1 MPLIELE
8 VSNRV
13 ATLTLCRP
21 EVLNAINQA
30 LLHDFEEALC
40 RVREASDVVV
50 LVTQGS
56 GRAFSAG
63 SDLKELAE
71 CSPQQAA
78 AFEYAHGQVFAQLEE
93 LPQITVA
100 AWKGY
105 VLGGGLFLGV
115 YHDFR
120 LAAQSAHIGL
130 PEVAHGWTP
139 PWGVSRL
146 VELIG
151 FQAART
157 LMLCGGQFDGTAAHQ
172 LGLVDEVLPDEEFDV
187 QFRDWIEE
195 LASRPK
201 AALAETKVLLREM
214 RTLDHEHWEQ
224 RTVKA
229 FERCY
234 VTPEAQKAVQRFA
247 QRKKERLNSDS
258 DVR

>member
-1 MPLIELE
+1 MSLIELE
-8 VSNRV
+8 VSDRV

-21 EVLNAINQA
+21 EALNAINQA
-30 LLHDFEEALC
+30 LLREFEETLR
-40 RVREASDVVV
+40 RVQEASDVVV

-78 AFEYAHGQVFAQLEE
+78 AFEYMHGQVFAQLEE

-100 AWKGY
+100 AWRGY

-120 LAAQSAHIGL
+120 VAAQGTTIGL

-146 VELIG
+146 VELVG
-151 FQAART
+151 FQVARK
-157 LMLCGGQFDGTAAHQ
+157 LMLCGEQFDEVSAQQ
-172 LGLVDEVLPDEEFDV
+172 LGLVDEVWSDDEFDT

-201 AALAETKVLLREM
+201 AALSETKALLREM
-214 RTLDHEHWEQ
+214 RGLDHEHWER
-224 RTVKA
+224 RTVEA

-234 VTPEAQKAVQRFA
+234 VTPEAQQSVYQFA
-247 QRKKERLNSDS
+247 QVKKE
-258 DVR
+258 

>member
-8 VSNRV
+8 ISNRI

-21 EVLNAINQA
+21 EALNAINQA
-30 LLHDFEEALC
+30 VLREFEAAL
-40 RVREASDVVV
+40 RQVREASEVVV
-50 LVTQGS
+50 LVTRGS

-71 CSPQQAA
+71 CSPEQAA
-78 AFEYAHGQVFAQLEE
+78 AFEYTHGQVFAQLEE

-120 LAAQSAHIGL
+120 VAAKGARIGL

-146 VELIG
+146 VELVG
-151 FQAART
+151 FQAARKI
-157 LMLCGGQFDGTAAHQ
+157 MLCGGQFDGHIGTATR
-172 LGLVDEVLPDEEFDV
+172 LG
-187 QFRDWIEE
+187 
-195 LASRPK
+195 
-201 AALAETKVLLREM
+201 
-214 RTLDHEHWEQ
+214 
-224 RTVKA
+224 
-229 FERCY
+229 
-234 VTPEAQKAVQRFA
+234 
-247 QRKKERLNSDS
+247 
-258 DVR
+258 

>member
-8 VSNRV
+8 ISDRV
-13 ATLTLCRP
+13 ATLTLRRP
-21 EVLNAINQA
+21 EALNAINQT
-30 LLHDFEEALC
+30 LLHDFEEALR
-40 RVREASDVVV
+40 RVQATSEVAV

-56 GRAFSAG
+56 GRAYSAG

-78 AFEYAHGQVFAQLEE
+78 AFEYTHGQVFAQLEE

-100 AWKGY
+100 AWRGY

-120 LAAQSAHIGL
+120 LAAQGARIGL

-146 VELIG
+146 VELVG
-151 FQAART
+151 VQAARKI
-157 LMLCGGQFDGTAAHQ
+157 MLCGGQFDGASAHQ
-172 LGLVDEVLPDEEFDV
+172 LGLVDEVWPDEEFEA
-187 QFRDWIEE
+187 QFRDWVEK
-195 LASRPK
+195 LASLPK
-201 AALAETKVLLREM
+201 DALMETKALLREM
-214 RTLDHEHWEQ
+214 RGLNHAHWER
-224 RTVKA
+224 RTVEA

-234 VTPEAQKAVQRFA
+234 VTPEAQQSVNRFMQRG
-247 QRKKERLNSDS
+247 RK
-258 DVR
+258 

>member
-8 VSNRV
+8 ISNRV

-21 EVLNAINQA
+21 EALNAINQA
-30 LLHDFEEALC
+30 LLRDFEEALRQV
-40 RVREASDVVV
+40 RVASEVAV

-78 AFEYAHGQVFAQLEE
+78 AFEYAHGQVFTQLEE
-93 LPQITVA
+93 LSQITVA
-100 AWKGY
+100 AWEGY

-120 LAAQSAHIGL
+120 VAAQEAHIGL

-146 VELIG
+146 VELVG
-151 FQAART
+151 YQVART
-157 LMLCGGQFDGTAAHQ
+157 LMLCGGQFDGAAAQQ
-172 LGLVDEVLPDEEFDV
+172 LGLVDEVWSSKEFNT
-187 QFRDWIEE
+187 QLRDWIKE

-201 AALAETKVLLREM
+201 AALVETKALLREM
-214 RTLDHEHWEQ
+214 RVLDHAHWER
-224 RTVKA
+224 RTVEA

-234 VTPEAQKAVQRFA
+234 VTPEAQQSVHQFA
-247 QRKKERLNSDS
+247 QVKKE
-258 DVR
+258 

>member
-1 MPLIELE
+1 MPLVELE
-8 VSNRV
+8 ISNRV

-21 EVLNAINQA
+21 EALNAINQA
-30 LLHDFEEALC
+30 LLRDFEEALC
-40 RVREASDVVV
+40 RVREASEVAV
-50 LVTQGS
+50 LVTRGS

-71 CSPQQAA
+71 CSPEQAA

-120 LAAQSAHIGL
+120 VAAKGAHIGL

-146 VELIG
+146 VELVG
-151 FQAART
+151 VQAART
-157 LMLCGGQFDGTAAHQ
+157 LMLCGGEYDGESAQQ
-172 LGLVDEVLPDEEFDV
+172 LGLVDEVWSDAEFDT
-187 QFRDWIEE
+187 QFRDWVEE

-201 AALAETKVLLREM
+201 AALTETKALLREM
-214 RTLDHEHWEQ
+214 RVLDHEHWER
-224 RTVKA
+224 RTVKV

-234 VTPEAQKAVQRFA
+234 VTPEAQESVRRFMQRG
-247 QRKKERLNSDS
+247 RND
-258 DVR
+258 

>member
-1 MPLIELE
+1 MPLVELE
-8 VSNRV
+8 ISNRV

-21 EVLNAINQA
+21 EALNAINQA
-30 LLHDFEEALC
+30 LLRDFEDAL
-40 RVREASDVVV
+40 RWVREASEVAV

-71 CSPQQAA
+71 CSPEQAA
-78 AFEYAHGQVFAQLEE
+78 EFEYAHGQVFAQLEE

-100 AWKGY
+100 SWQGF

-120 LAAQSAHIGL
+120 VAAQGATIGL

-139 PWGVSRL
+139 PWGVSRV

-151 FQAART
+151 FQAARR
-157 LMLCGGQFDGTAAHQ
+157 LVLCGGEYDGESAQ
-172 LGLVDEVLPDEEFDV
+172 RIGLVDEVWSDEEFEA
-187 QFRDWIEE
+187 QFRVWVEE

-201 AALAETKVLLREM
+201 AALTETKTLLREM
-214 RTLDHEHWEQ
+214 RVLDHEHWER
-224 RTVKA
+224 RTVEA

-234 VTPEAQKAVQRFA
+234 ATLEAQESVRRFMQRG
-247 QRKKERLNSDS
+247 RKG
-258 DVR
+258 

>member
-1 MPLIELE
+1 MPLVELE
-8 VSNRV
+8 ISNRV

-30 LLHDFEEALC
+30 LLRDFEDAL
-40 RVREASDVVV
+40 RQVQEASDVTV
-50 LVTQGS
+50 LVTQGN

-71 CSPQQAA
+71 CSPEQAA

-100 AWKGY
+100 AWQGY

-120 LAAQSAHIGL
+120 LAAKGATIGL

-146 VELIG
+146 VELVG
-151 FQAART
+151 VQAARK
-157 LMLCGGQFDGTAAHQ
+157 LMLCGGQFDGASAQQ
-172 LGLVDEVLPDEEFDV
+172 LSLVDEVWPDEEFDTR
-187 QFRDWIEE
+187 FRDWIEE

-201 AALAETKVLLREM
+201 VALAETKALLREM
-214 RTLDHEHWEQ
+214 RVLNHEHWER
-224 RTVKA
+224 RTVAA

-234 VTPEAQKAVQRFA
+234 VTPEAQEAVHQFT
-247 QRKKERLNSDS
+247 QVKKE
-258 DVR
+258 

>member
-1 MPLIELE
+1 MPLVELE
-8 VSNRV
+8 ISDRV
-13 ATLTLCRP
+13 ATVTLCRP
-21 EVLNAINQA
+21 EALNAINQA
-30 LLHDFEEALC
+30 LLHDFEKAL
-40 RVREASDVVV
+40 RQVQEDSDVAV

-93 LPQITVA
+93 LPQLTIA
-100 AWKGY
+100 AWQGY

-120 LAAQSAHIGL
+120 VAARGATIGL

-146 VELIG
+146 VELVGI
-151 FQAART
+151 QPART
-157 LMLCGGQFDGTAAHQ
+157 LMLCAGQFDGASAQQ
-172 LGLVDEVLPDEEFDV
+172 LGLVDEVWPDQEFDAH
-187 QFRDWIEE
+187 FRDWVEQ

-201 AALAETKVLLREM
+201 AALVETKALLREM
-214 RTLDHEHWEQ
+214 RVLDHEHWER
-224 RTVKA
+224 RTVEA

-234 VTPEAQKAVQRFA
+234 VTPEAQQSVRRFMQRG
-247 QRKKERLNSDS
+247 RKD
-258 DVR
+258 

>member
-21 EVLNAINQA
+21 EALNAINQA

-71 CSPQQAA
+71 CSPQQATE
-78 AFEYAHGQVFAQLEE
+78 FEYAHGHVFAQLEE

-100 AWKGY
+100 AWRGY

-120 LAAQSAHIGL
+120 VAAQGARIGL

-146 VELIG
+146 VELVGI
-151 FQAART
+151 QTART
-157 LMLCGGQFDGTAAHQ
+157 LMLCGGQFDGVSAQQ
-172 LGLVDEVLPDEEFDV
+172 LGLVDEVWPDEEFDT
-187 QFRDWIEE
+187 QSADWINE
-195 LASRPK
+195 LASHPK
-201 AALAETKVLLREM
+201 TALAETKALLREI
-214 RTLDHEHWEQ
+214 RGLDHEHWER
-224 RTVKA
+224 RTVEA
-229 FERCY
+229 FQKCY
-234 VTPEAQKAVQRFA
+234 TTPEAQQSVSQFT
-247 QRKKERLNSDS
+247 QRKKSN
-258 DVR
+258 

>member
-1 MPLIELE
+1 MPLVELE
-8 VSNRV
+8 ISNRV

-21 EVLNAINQA
+21 EALNAINQV
-30 LLHDFEEALC
+30 LLRDFEKVLHQ
-40 RVREASDVVV
+40 VQDASDVAV

-93 LPQITVA
+93 LSQITVA
-100 AWKGY
+100 AWQGY

-120 LAAQSAHIGL
+120 LAAKGATIGL

-146 VELIG
+146 VELVG
-151 FQAART
+151 VQAARR
-157 LMLCGGQFDGTAAHQ
+157 LMLCGGQFDGASAHQ
-172 LGLVDEVLPDEEFDV
+172 LGLVDEVWSDEEFEV
-187 QFRDWIEE
+187 QFRSWVEE

-201 AALAETKVLLREM
+201 AALSETKALLREM
-214 RTLDHEHWEQ
+214 RGLDHEHWER
-224 RTVKA
+224 RTVEA

-234 VTPEAQKAVQRFA
+234 VTPEAQQSVNRFMQRG
-247 QRKKERLNSDS
+247 RRG
-258 DVR
+258 

>member
-8 VSNRV
+8 ISNRV

-21 EVLNAINQA
+21 EALNAINQA
-30 LLHDFEEALC
+30 LLREFEETLR
-40 RVREASDVVV
+40 RVQEASDVVV

-56 GRAFSAG
+56 GRAFSSG

-78 AFEYAHGQVFAQLEE
+78 AFEYMHGQVFAQLEE

-100 AWKGY
+100 AWRGY

-120 LAAQSAHIGL
+120 VAAQGATIGL

-146 VELIG
+146 VELVG
-151 FQAART
+151 FQVARK
-157 LMLCGGQFDGTAAHQ
+157 LMLCGGQFDGVSAQQ
-172 LGLVDEVLPDEEFDV
+172 LGLVDEVWSDDEFDT

-195 LASRPK
+195 FASRPK
-201 AALAETKVLLREM
+201 AALSETKALLREM
-214 RTLDHEHWEQ
+214 QVLDHAHWEQ

-234 VTPEAQKAVQRFA
+234 VTLEAQQSVHRFMQRG
-247 QRKKERLNSDS
+247 RKD
-258 DVR
+258 

>member
-8 VSNRV
+8 ISNRV
-13 ATLTLCRP
+13 ATLTLHRP
-21 EVLNAINQA
+21 EALNAINQA
-30 LLHDFEEALC
+30 LLREFEETLR
-40 RVREASDVVV
+40 RVQEASDVVV

-78 AFEYAHGQVFAQLEE
+78 AFEYMHGQVFAQLEE

-100 AWKGY
+100 AWRGY

-120 LAAQSAHIGL
+120 VAAQGATIGL

-146 VELIG
+146 VELVG
-151 FQAART
+151 FQAAPGANAMWWT
-157 LMLCGGQFDGTAAHQ
+157 
-172 LGLVDEVLPDEEFDV
+172 
-187 QFRDWIEE
+187 I
-195 LASRPK
+195 
-201 AALAETKVLLREM
+201 
-214 RTLDHEHWEQ
+214 
-224 RTVKA
+224 
-229 FERCY
+229 
-234 VTPEAQKAVQRFA
+234 
-247 QRKKERLNSDS
+247 
-258 DVR
+258 

>member
-1 MPLIELE
+1 MPRIELE
-8 VSNRV
+8 ISNRV

-21 EVLNAINQA
+21 ETLNAIDRA
-30 LLHDFEEALC
+30 LLREFEEAL
-40 RVREASDVVV
+40 RQVKEASGVVV

-63 SDLKELAE
+63 SDLKELAK

-78 AFEYAHGQVFAQLEE
+78 KFEYAHGQVFAQLEK

-100 AWKGY
+100 AWQGY

-120 LAAQSAHIGL
+120 VAAQGANIGL

-151 FQAART
+151 FQASRK
-157 LMLCGGQFDGTAAHQ
+157 LMLCGGQFDGALAQ
-172 LGLVDEVLPDEEFDV
+172 QIGLVDEVLPDAEFEG
-187 QFRDWIEE
+187 RLWDWAEE
-195 LASRPK
+195 LASRP
-201 AALAETKVLLREM
+201 ATALRETKALLREM
-214 RTLDHEHWEQ
+214 QAQDHNHWER
-224 RTVKA
+224 RTVAA

-234 VTPEAQKAVQRFA
+234 ATDEAQQAVQRFV
-247 QRKKERLNSDS
+247 QRESKR
-258 DVR
+258 

>member
-1 MPLIELE
+1 MPLVELE
-8 VSNRV
+8 ICNRV

-21 EVLNAINQA
+21 EALNAINQA
-30 LLHDFEEALC
+30 LLRDFEGAL
-40 RVREASDVVV
+40 RQVQQASEVVV

-71 CSPQQAA
+71 CSPEEAA
-78 AFEYAHGQVFAQLEE
+78 AFEYAHGQIFAQLEE

-146 VELIG
+146 VELVG
-151 FQAART
+151 VQAART
-157 LMLCGGQFDGTAAHQ
+157 LMLRGGQFDGALAHG
-172 LGLVDEVLPDEEFDV
+172 LGLVDEVWADEEFDT
-187 QFRDWIEE
+187 QFRDWVEE
-195 LASRPK
+195 LASHPQGC
-201 AALAETKVLLREM
+201 AI
-214 RTLDHEHWEQ
+214 
-224 RTVKA
+224 
-229 FERCY
+229 
-234 VTPEAQKAVQRFA
+234 
-247 QRKKERLNSDS
+247 
-258 DVR
+258 

>member
-1 MPLIELE
+1 MSLVELE
-8 VSNRV
+8 ISNRI

-30 LLHDFEEALC
+30 LLRDFEEAL
-40 RVREASDVVV
+40 RQVQKASEVAV
-50 LVTQGS
+50 LVTRGR

-71 CSPQQAA
+71 CSPEQAA
-78 AFEYAHGQVFAQLEE
+78 EFEYVHGQVFSQLEE
-93 LPQITVA
+93 LSQITVA
-100 AWKGY
+100 AWQGY

-120 LAAQSAHIGL
+120 LAAQGARIGL

-146 VELIG
+146 IELIG
-151 FQAART
+151 FQAARM
-157 LMLCGGQFDGTAAHQ
+157 LMLCGGQFDGASAQQ
-172 LGLVDEVLPDEEFDV
+172 LGLVDKVWSDTEFDT
-187 QFRDWIEE
+187 QFRYWVEE

-201 AALAETKVLLREM
+201 AALTETKALLREM

-224 RTVKA
+224 RTVEA

-234 VTPEAQKAVQRFA
+234 VTPEAQESVRRFMQRG
-247 QRKKERLNSDS
+247 RND
-258 DVR
+258 

>member
-1 MPLIELE
+1 MSLIDLE
-8 VSNRV
+8 ISNRV
-13 ATLTLCRP
+13 ATLTLARP
-21 EVLNAINQA
+21 EALNAINQA
-30 LLHDFEEALC
+30 LLHDFEGAL
-40 RVREASDVVV
+40 RQVQDASEVVV

-56 GRAFSAG
+56 GRAYSAG
-63 SDLKELAE
+63 SDLKELAG

-78 AFEYAHGQVFAQLEE
+78 AFEYVHGQVFAQLEE

-100 AWKGY
+100 AWRGY

-120 LAAQSAHIGL
+120 VAAKGATIGL

-151 FQAART
+151 MQNARK
-157 LMLCGGQFDGTAAHQ
+157 LMLCGGRFDGVSAHQ
-172 LGLVDEVLPDEEFDV
+172 LGLVDEVWSDEDFDA
-187 QFRDWIEE
+187 QSGDWIDE

-201 AALAETKVLLREM
+201 AALTETKALLREI
-214 RTLDHEHWEQ
+214 RSLDHEHWE
-224 RTVKA
+224 RRAVEA

-234 VTPEAQKAVQRFA
+234 QTEEAQRAVNQFMQRN
-247 QRKKERLNSDS
+247 RRS
-258 DVR
+258 

>member
-1 MPLIELE
+1 MSLVELE
-8 VSNRV
+8 ISNRV

-30 LLHDFEEALC
+30 LLRDFEKAL
-40 RVREASDVVV
+40 RQVQESPEVAV

-56 GRAFSAG
+56 GRAYSAG

-100 AWKGY
+100 AWQGY

-120 LAAQSAHIGL
+120 VAAQGARIGL

-146 VELIG
+146 VELVG

-157 LMLCGGQFDGTAAHQ
+157 LMLRGGQFDGVSAQQ
-172 LGLVDEVLPDEEFDV
+172 LGLVDEVWTDEEFEA
-187 QFRDWIEE
+187 QFHDWVEE

-201 AALAETKVLLREM
+201 AALAETKALLREM
-214 RTLDHEHWEQ
+214 RVLDHEHWEQ
-224 RTVKA
+224 RTADA

-234 VTPEAQKAVQRFA
+234 ATPEAQQSLDRFTQRG
-247 QRKKERLNSDS
+247 RK
-258 DVR
+258 

>member
-1 MPLIELE
+1 MPLVELDI
-8 VSNRV
+8 SDRV

-30 LLHDFEEALC
+30 LLYDFEDAL
-40 RVREASDVVV
+40 RQVREASEVAV
-50 LVTQGS
+50 LVTRGS

-78 AFEYAHGQVFAQLEE
+78 AFEYTHGQVFAQLEE

-100 AWKGY
+100 AWRGY

-120 LAAQSAHIGL
+120 VAAKGVTIGL

-146 VELIG
+146 VELVG

-157 LMLCGGQFDGTAAHQ
+157 LMLCGGQFDGASAQ
-172 LGLVDEVLPDEEFDV
+172 RLGLVDEVWSNEEFEA
-187 QFRDWIEE
+187 QFRAWVEE

-201 AALAETKVLLREM
+201 AALVETKTLLREM
-214 RTLDHEHWEQ
+214 RGMDHEHWER
-224 RTVKA
+224 RTVEA

-234 VTPEAQKAVQRFA
+234 VTPEAQESVQQFTHR
-247 QRKKERLNSDS
+247 RKK
-258 DVR
+258 

>member
-8 VSNRV
+8 ISNRV

-21 EVLNAINQA
+21 QALNAINQA
-30 LLHDFEEALC
+30 LLHDFEEALR
-40 RVREASDVVV
+40 RVQAASEVAV

-56 GRAFSAG
+56 GRAYSAG

-78 AFEYAHGQVFAQLEE
+78 AFEYTHGQVFAQLEE

-100 AWKGY
+100 AWRGY

-120 LAAQSAHIGL
+120 AAAQGATIGL

-151 FQAART
+151 FQAARI
-157 LMLCGGQFDGTAAHQ
+157 LMLCGGEYDGESAQQ
-172 LGLVDEVLPDEEFDV
+172 LGLVDEVWSDEEFEA
-187 QFRDWIEE
+187 QFRDWIQK

-201 AALAETKVLLREM
+201 AALSETKALLREM
-214 RTLDHEHWEQ
+214 RGLNHEHWER
-224 RTVKA
+224 RTVEA

-234 VTPEAQKAVQRFA
+234 VTPEAQESVNRFMQRG
-247 QRKKERLNSDS
+247 RK
-258 DVR
+258 

>member
-1 MPLIELE
+1 MPLVELE
-8 VSNRV
+8 IFNRV

-21 EVLNAINQA
+21 EALNAINQA
-30 LLHDFEEALC
+30 LLHDFEEA
-40 RVREASDVVV
+40 VRQVQETSDVAV
-50 LVTQGS
+50 LVTQGN

-71 CSPQQAA
+71 CSPEQAA
-78 AFEYAHGQVFAQLEE
+78 AFEYAHGQIFAQLEE

-100 AWKGY
+100 AWQGY

-120 LAAQSAHIGL
+120 LAAKGATIGL

-146 VELIG
+146 VELVG
-151 FQAART
+151 VQAART
-157 LMLCGGQFDGTAAHQ
+157 LMLCDGQFDGASAQQ
-172 LGLVDEVLPDEEFDV
+172 LGLVDEVWPDEEFDT

-201 AALAETKVLLREM
+201 AALAETKALLREM
-214 RTLDHEHWEQ
+214 RGLDHAHWERQ
-224 RTVKA
+224 TVEA

-234 VTPEAQKAVQRFA
+234 VTPEAQQSVDRFMQRG
-247 QRKKERLNSDS
+247 RKD
-258 DVR
+258 